1 MPDSTCACPACTCKV
16 GPNAI
21 VRHGKQYCCMACADH
36 HADGAPCVSHDGC
49 KCAEGSEGG

>member
-1 MPDSTCACPACTCKV
+1 MSDSTCACPACTCKV